1 MTVTSQEVLAC
12 LLRMLII
19 LTLRIV
25 LAPGVAQMSVVAAAE
40 AMAVFCF
47 PGVTV
52 VPFKST
58 KLQ

>member
-25 LAPGVAQMSVVAAAE
+25 LAPGVATISVVVAE